1 MNKPYNEITFIT
13 LDSVIRRCEVLNLTI
28 AILITLSIIGDDL
41 VYIALSSM
49 ILFIRR
55 ELGIR
60 LLSLVLISSFLNILL
75 KYWLGV
81 PRPNTYVVD
90 LNDLPT
96 VIKNVINMLVIGKGP
111 SLPSGHAQISSTF
124 WLSLAL
130 STRRVVFY
138 ACALAIPILTS
149 YSRVVLRMHSEVD
162 VVVGMLI
169 GYTISLI
176 GYIISTKRVGH
187 LSRVTTYLKPTLL
200 LILLIVSQLLT
211 YPDLNLITGLLI
223 VVWVVD
229 TFTSPVKSSTLRK
242 VLISIISLII
252 VGSAY
257 LTTSSEIINYKV
269 NRPLETIIVIVSA
282 IIAFIVIPVKSNVFK
297 LRYRLEMH

>member
-1 MNKPYNEITFIT
+1 M
-13 LDSVIRRCEVLNLTI
+13 LDPTI

-41 VYIALSSM
+41 VYIVLSSM

-81 PRPNTYVVD
+81 PRPNTYVVN

-176 GYIISTKRVGH
+176 GYIISTKRVGR
-187 LSRVTTYLKPTLL
+187 LSRVTTYLKLTIL
-200 LILLIVSQLLT
+200 LILFIVSQLLT

-257 LTTSSEIINYKV
+257 LITSSEIINYKV
-269 NRPLETIIVIVSA
+269 SRPLETIIVIVSA

>member
-13 LDSVIRRCEVLNLTI
+13 LDSVVRRCEVLDPTI

-75 KYWLGV
+75 KYWLDV
-81 PRPNTYVVD
+81 PRPNTYVVN

-169 GYTISLI
+169 GYIISLI

-187 LSRVTTYLKPTLL
+187 LSRVTTYLKLTIL
-200 LILLIVSQLLT
+200 LILFIVSQLLT

-269 NRPLETIIVIVSA
+269 SRPLETIIVIVSA
-282 IIAFIVIPVKSNVFK
+282 MIAFIVIPVKSNVFK

>member
-1 MNKPYNEITFIT
+1 M
-13 LDSVIRRCEVLNLTI
+13 LDPTI

-41 VYIALSSM
+41 VYIVLSSM

-75 KYWLGV
+75 KYWSGV
-81 PRPNTYVVD
+81 PRPNTYVVN

-176 GYIISTKRVGH
+176 GYIISTKRVGR
-187 LSRVTTYLKPTLL
+187 LSRVTTYLKLTIL
-200 LILLIVSQLLT
+200 LILFIVSQLLT

-257 LTTSSEIINYKV
+257 LITSSEIINYKV
-269 NRPLETIIVIVSA
+269 SRPLETIIVIVSA

>member
-1 MNKPYNEITFIT
+1 
-13 LDSVIRRCEVLNLTI
+13 
-28 AILITLSIIGDDL
+28 
-41 VYIALSSM
+41 
-49 ILFIRR
+49 
-55 ELGIR
+55 
-60 LLSLVLISSFLNILL
+60 
-75 KYWLGV
+75 
-81 PRPNTYVVD
+81 
-90 LNDLPT
+90 
-96 VIKNVINMLVIGKGP
+96 
-111 SLPSGHAQISSTF
+111 
-124 WLSLAL
+124 
-130 STRRVVFY
+130 
-138 ACALAIPILTS
+138 
-149 YSRVVLRMHSEVD
+149 MHSEVD

-176 GYIISTKRVGH
+176 GYIISTKRVRR
-187 LSRVTTYLKPTLL
+187 LSRFTTYLKLTIL

-229 TFTSPVKSSTLRK
+229 TFTSPAKSSTLRK

-269 NRPLETIIVIVSA
+269 SRPLETIIVIVSA

>member
-1 MNKPYNEITFIT
+1 
-13 LDSVIRRCEVLNLTI
+13 
-28 AILITLSIIGDDL
+28 
-41 VYIALSSM
+41 
-49 ILFIRR
+49 
-55 ELGIR
+55 
-60 LLSLVLISSFLNILL
+60 
-75 KYWLGV
+75 
-81 PRPNTYVVD
+81 
-90 LNDLPT
+90 
-96 VIKNVINMLVIGKGP
+96 MLVIGKGP

-176 GYIISTKRVGH
+176 GYIISTKRVGC
-187 LSRVTTYLKPTLL
+187 LSRVTTYLKLTIL
-200 LILLIVSQLLT
+200 LILFIVSQLLT

-257 LTTSSEIINYKV
+257 LITSSEIINYKV
-269 NRPLETIIVIVSA
+269 SRPLETIIVIVSA

>member
-1 MNKPYNEITFIT
+1 MNKPYNETTFIT
-13 LDSVIRRCEVLNLTI
+13 LDSVVRRCEVLDLTI

-49 ILFIRR
+49 ILFIHRD
-55 ELGIR
+55 LGIR

-75 KYWLGV
+75 KYWLSV
-81 PRPNTYVVD
+81 PRPNTYVVN

-96 VIKNVINMLVIGKGP
+96 VIKNVIDMLVIGKGP

-138 ACALAIPILTS
+138 ACVLAIPILIS

-187 LSRVTTYLKPTLL
+187 SSRVTTYLKPTLL

-211 YPDLNLITGLLI
+211 YPDLNLITGLLV

-229 TFTSPVKSSTLRK
+229 TFTSPVKSSISRK

-257 LTTSSEIINYKV
+257 LTISSEIINYKV
-269 NRPLETIIVIVSA
+269 SRPLETIIVIVSA
-282 IIAFIVIPVKSNVFK
+282 IIAFIVIPVKSKVFK

>member
-1 MNKPYNEITFIT
+1 M
-13 LDSVIRRCEVLNLTI
+13 LDPTI

-41 VYIALSSM
+41 VYIVLSSM

-81 PRPNTYVVD
+81 PRPNTYVVN

-176 GYIISTKRVGH
+176 GYIISTKRVGR
-187 LSRVTTYLKPTLL
+187 LSRVTTYLKLTIL
-200 LILLIVSQLLT
+200 LILFIVSQLLT

-242 VLISIISLII
+242 VLISIIALII

-257 LTTSSEIINYKV
+257 LITSSEIINYKV
-269 NRPLETIIVIVSA
+269 SRPLETIIVIVSA